1 MNEHLQLVWYIENK
15 IFYFLFFIFLRFVLQ
30 KQISNLA
37 WYCTYSEFYQAQ

>member
-15 IFYFLFFIFLRFVLQ
+15 IFFFFFILRFVLQ

>member
-15 IFYFLFFIFLRFVLQ
+15 IFLFIFFFLRFVLQ